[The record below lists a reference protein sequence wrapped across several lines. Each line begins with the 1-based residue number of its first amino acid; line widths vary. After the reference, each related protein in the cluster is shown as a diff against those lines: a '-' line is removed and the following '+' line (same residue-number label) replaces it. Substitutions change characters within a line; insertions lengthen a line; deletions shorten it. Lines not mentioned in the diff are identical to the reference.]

1 MLAGMNPRKSA
12 LAEPMPVHP
21 GRWRSWMAALRPASL
36 PLAASPVLVGTA
48 AAFWQTGTVHPALA
62 AMALL
67 AAVLMQAITNLQN
80 DVGYTARSGE
90 RLGDRVGLP
99 RATAE
104 GWLTPKAVR
113 RAILALSL
121 LAFALG
127 MGLVT
132 LRGWPVLVMGL
143 VSLLAALAYMGGPRP
158 IAYTPLGELTVFVFF
173 GLVAVPGTEWLLA
186 GATSSAGWLGA
197 VSVGAV
203 AAAVLAVNNLRD
215 ASHDRLAGRRTLAVV
230 AGPRAMRALIGALL
244 AVPMLACAGT
254 AAGMRQPG
262 WLLPLVLLPRGVL
275 LWRALQS
282 AGTGP
287 QLTAVVLALF
297 RLTFWVA
304 AWLSAAM
311 VLARV
316 GG

>member
-1 MLAGMNPRKSA
+1 
-12 LAEPMPVHP
+12 
-21 GRWRSWMAALRPASL
+21 MAALRPASL
-36 PLAASPVLVGTA
+36 PLAASPVLAGTA

-80 DVGYTARSGE
+80 DVGYTARGGE

-197 VSVGAV
+197 VGVGAV

-244 AVPMLACAGT
+244 VVPMLACAGT
-254 AAGMRQPG
+254 AAWTRQPG

-287 QLTAVVLALF
+287 QFTAVVLALF

>member
-1 MLAGMNPRKSA
+1 
-12 LAEPMPVHP
+12 
-21 GRWRSWMAALRPASL
+21 MAALRPASL
-36 PLAASPVLVGTA
+36 PLAASPVLAGTA

-80 DVGYTARSGE
+80 DVGYTARGGE

-244 AVPMLACAGT
+244 VVPMLACAGT
-254 AAGMRQPG
+254 AAWTRQPG

-287 QLTAVVLALF
+287 QFTAVVLALF